1 MYFNNPSEPDKPTIQ
16 NRHAMS
22 LDNSQTIRS
31 AFFIS
36 DGTAITAETLGRSIL
51 SQFAS
56 VPFETHVLPLESE
69 LPRTHLPF
77 LLKTLSKTD
86 EILQISMPTRW

>member
-22 LDNSQTIRS
+22 LDNSQAIRS

-56 VPFETHVLPLESE
+56 VPFETHVLPYVDSIEGADA
-69 LPRTHLPF
+69 LPAP
-77 LLKTLSKTD
+77 
-86 EILQISMPTRW
+86 